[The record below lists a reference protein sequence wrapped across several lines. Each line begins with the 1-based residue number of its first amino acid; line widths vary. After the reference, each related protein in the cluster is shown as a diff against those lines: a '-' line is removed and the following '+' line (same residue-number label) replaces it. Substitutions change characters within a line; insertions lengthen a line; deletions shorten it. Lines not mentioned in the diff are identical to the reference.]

1 MARVLHGVLGIVI
14 VIGVWQLVA
23 NAIAFDM
30 LFPSPRIVGATAY
43 AMIASGSMLH
53 DVGASL
59 WRLLVALLIGVPAGI
74 LIGVAIGWWPIANAI
89 VQPFIRMFNAIPAIA
104 LVPFSLLWLGVTE
117 QSRIA
122 LLIYAVTLTVL
133 VSTRAGVREVS
144 RIKLRAGECLGV
156 RGPAAL
162 LKIVLPSCIPAIII
176 GIRTAIGLGVM
187 VVVAAEMLGAESGV
201 GYRLMQARSQFDTA
215 ALMASIIGLGMLSLL
230 LDRAFEFTF
239 ETLLPRYSAKRRIK

>member
-1 MARVLHGVLGIVI
+1 MRLLYAGLGVAIVI
-14 VIGVWQLVA
+14 AVWQLMA

-30 LFPSPRIVGATAY
+30 LFPPPRIVGATAY
-43 AMIASGSMLH
+43 DMIVNGSMTD

-59 WRLLVALLIGVPAGI
+59 WRLLMALLIGVPAGI

-89 VQPFIRMFNAIPAIA
+89 VQPFIRMCNAIPAIA

-122 LLIYAVTLTVL
+122 LLVYTITLTVL
-133 VSTRAGVREVS
+133 ISTRAGVRNVS

-156 RGPAAL
+156 RGPQAL
-162 LKIVLPSCIPAIII
+162 FKIVLPSCIPAIII

-215 ALMASIIGLGMLSLL
+215 ALMASIIGLGLLALL
-230 LDRAFEFTF
+230 LDRAFEFAV
-239 ETLLPRYSAKRRIK
+239 ETLLPRYSTKRRIK